1 MEAEQLIQSAID
13 TKQKI
18 NVIYHGGSM
27 SGQPREL
34 GPISIKGNKLRAKC
48 YKTDAFKTFLI
59 ERIQII
65 TTDGELTEQKHP
77 SVKPTPTISPEQTL
91 SDVAAR
97 ITAHFKESEWL
108 VDFNENEQ
116 SILIYSRFKNG
127 KPKKS
132 PVLALYYE
140 EYRSDLIINE
150 QTGELDEVT
159 KKRVKPWIVRSS
171 NKTATSFGYLN
182 TAAEKFLIWCDEAL
196 TQK

>member
-77 SVKPTPTISPEQTL
+77 SVKPAPIISPEQTL
-91 SDVAAR
+91 SDVASL
-97 ITAHFKESEWL
+97 ITTHFKESEWL

-132 PVLALYYE
+132 PTLALYYE

-159 KKRVKPWIVRSS
+159 KKRVKPWIVRSN